1 MKANLRNLSTHF
13 KRGNHVGTGAKTGGL
28 SSLISFLTKKKYA
41 LGIDIGSRFLK
52 VVQISKSG
60 QGVQIDYY
68 GSIKTPQELG
78 ANSFPEERLAAELT
92 RLLDQQPVKR
102 CPINLT
108 LGAKIITRH
117 IRMPEMPAQEL
128 ATAIKWE
135 AEKYIPMPV
144 DELVLDYVNLG
155 SQNSQGHK
163 QNHILL
169 TAITRET
176 VEFYH
181 RAFSFANLQL
191 ATVDLPA
198 FAIWRVFVGMNRDFP
213 KEVTALLDL
222 GYSSCQMIVVK
233 DRKIVFT
240 RLLPVGAR
248 TIFDTLAR
256 NLQLDPQNIRQ
267 TIETGRG
274 HFNDLERQAV
284 SNDNPSGL
292 QEFLGGGIDDFVREV
307 RRSLEFFSSQEKDDV
322 SRIMITGGTAN
333 FSGIDLLL
341 AEELK
346 LPVKIGSSMIP
357 MKDRRNETLDPSYT
371 VALGLALRE
380 VVKSVQS

>member
-1 MKANLRNLSTHF
+1 MKANVRSLSAHLN
-13 KRGNHVGTGAKTGGL
+13 RGNNVGTGSKTGGL
-28 SSLISFLTKKKYA
+28 SSLISFLTKKNYA

-60 QGVQIDYY
+60 KDVQIDYY

-78 ANSFPEERLAAELT
+78 SNSFPEEMLAAELA
-92 RLLDQQPVKR
+92 RLLDQLPVKR
-102 CPINLT
+102 CPINVT
-108 LGAKIITRH
+108 IGAKIITRH
-117 IRMPEMPAQEL
+117 IRMPEMPAKEL
-128 ATAIKWE
+128 VTAIKWE
-135 AEKYIPMPV
+135 AEKYIPIPV

-155 SQNSQGHK
+155 SQNPEGHK
-163 QNHILL
+163 QSHILL

-191 ATVDLPA
+191 AAVDLSA

-222 GYSSCQMIVVK
+222 GYSSSQMIVVK
-233 DRKIVFT
+233 NRKIVFT

-256 NLQLDPQNIRQ
+256 NLQMDLRDIRQ
-267 TIETGRG
+267 AFET
-274 HFNDLERQAV
+274 DLERLTV
-284 SNDNPSGL
+284 GNDNTPGL
-292 QEFLGGGIDDFVREV
+292 QEFLGEGIGDFVREV
-307 RRSLEFFSSQEKDDV
+307 RRSLEFFSNQEKDEV
-322 SRIMITGGTAN
+322 SRIVITGGTAN
-333 FSGIDLLL
+333 FAGIDLLL
-341 AEELK
+341 AEELR
-346 LPVKIGSSMIP
+346 LPIKIGSSMIP

-380 VVKSVQS
+380 VVRSVQS